1 VRPVNLIP
9 QDQRRRTP
17 REDSGKG
24 AHAVLGVLAVL
35 LAMAVVYVLTANSVT
50 EKESQ
55 AEQARIEAEQLEAEA
70 ANKESFTDFAEVAQT
85 RAASVAAVAST
96 RFDWERLMRELS
108 RVMPAGSW
116 LTSASASV
124 SGDPSTAANPTAPAT
139 AAPAATAAPGAGS
152 PSAALTGCTPKHSD
166 VARMMVRLR
175 QLHRVVDVELTQS
188 SRDDAAAETASIDG
202 CGESTSFDLTLTF
215 SPTAAVTDAPRGATR
230 VPASLG
236 GGS

>member
-1 VRPVNLIP
+1 MKPVNLVP

-17 REDSGKG
+17 SEGSGKG
-24 AHAVLGVLAVL
+24 AHAVLGILAVL
-35 LAMAVVYVLTANSVT
+35 LAMAVVYVLTANSIT

-55 AEQARIEAEQLEAEA
+55 AEQARIEADQLEAQA
-70 ANKESFTDFAEVAQT
+70 ATKNSFTDFAVIAQT
-85 RAASVAAVAST
+85 RAASVASVAST

-108 RVMPAGSW
+108 RVMPEGSW
-116 LTSASASV
+116 LTSASASAT
-124 SGDPSTAANPTAPAT
+124 GATDAAASATTPAAPAT
-139 AAPAATAAPGAGS
+139 AGAGA
-152 PSAALTGCTPKHSD
+152 PSATLVGCTPKHSD

-188 SRDDAAAETASIDG
+188 SREDAQGATAAIDS
-202 CGESTSFDLTLTF
+202 CGRNTSFDLTLTF
-215 SPTAAVTDAPRGATR
+215 SPTSPVADAPRGETR

>member
-1 VRPVNLIP
+1 MKPVNLVP
-9 QDQRRRTP
+9 QDQRRRRP
-17 REDSGKG
+17 SEGSGKG
-24 AHAVLGVLAVL
+24 AHVLLGGLAVL
-35 LAMAVVYVLTANSVT
+35 LAMAVFYVLTANSIT

-55 AEQARIEAEQLEAEA
+55 AEQARIEADQLEAQA
-70 ANKESFTDFAEVAQT
+70 ATKNSFTDFAEIAQT
-85 RAASVAAVAST
+85 RAASVASVAST

-108 RVMPAGSW
+108 RVMPEGSW

-124 SGDPSTAANPTAPAT
+124 TGATDAASATAPAD
-139 AAPAATAAPGAGS
+139 PATAGAGS
-152 PSAALTGCTPKHSD
+152 PSASLVGCTPKHSD

-188 SRDDAAAETASIDG
+188 SRADAEGATAAIDS
-202 CGESTSFDLTLTF
+202 CGRNTSFDLTLTF
-215 SPTAAVTDAPRGATR
+215 SPTSPVADAPRGETR

>member
-1 VRPVNLIP
+1 MRPVNLIP
-9 QDQRRRTP
+9 QEQRRRTP
-17 REDSGKG
+17 SEGSGKG
-24 AHAVLGVLAVL
+24 AHAVLGILAVL
-35 LAMAVVYVLTANSVT
+35 LAMAVVYVLTSNSIT

-55 AEQARIEAEQLEAEA
+55 AEEARIEADQLEAQA
-70 ANKESFTDFAEVAQT
+70 ATKEDFTDFAEIAQT

-96 RFDWERLMRELS
+96 RFDWERFMRELS

-116 LTSASASV
+116 LTAASASV
-124 SGDPSTAANPTAPAT
+124 AGDPTAAANPTDPGAT
-139 AAPAATAAPGAGS
+139 AAPAATAGAGS

-175 QLHRVVDVELTQS
+175 QLHRVVDVKLTQS
-188 SRDDAAAETASIDG
+188 SRGDAAAASTGMDG
-202 CGESTSFDLTLTF
+202 CGSSTSFDLTLTF
-215 SPTAAVTDAPRGATR
+215 SPTAAVAEAPRGATR

>member
-1 VRPVNLIP
+1 MRPVNLIP
-9 QDQRRRTP
+9 QDQRRRKP
-17 REDSGKG
+17 REGSGKG

-35 LAMAVVYVLTANSVT
+35 LAMAVVYVLTANSIT

-55 AEQARIEAEQLEAEA
+55 AEEARIEAEQLEAQA
-70 ANKESFTDFAEVAQT
+70 ANKESFTDFAEIART
-85 RAASVAAVAST
+85 RAASVAAVAAT
-96 RFDWERLMRELS
+96 RFDWERFMLELS
-108 RVMPAGSW
+108 RVLPAGSW

-124 SGDPSTAANPTAPAT
+124 SGDSSTVASPTDPGAAT
-139 AAPAATAAPGAGS
+139 AAPAGGS

-188 SRDDAAAETASIDG
+188 SRAEAGAGAAAIDG
-202 CGESTSFDLTLTF
+202 CGQNTSFDLTLTF
-215 SPTAAVTDAPRGATR
+215 SPTAAVAEAPRGATR

>member
-17 REDSGKG
+17 REGSGRG

-35 LAMAVVYVLTANSVT
+35 LAMAVVYVLAANSVT
-50 EKESQ
+50 EKKSQ
-55 AEQARIEAEQLEAEA
+55 AEEARVEAEQLEAKA
-70 ANKESFTDFAEVAQT
+70 VNKGSFTDFAQIAQT
-85 RAASVAAVAST
+85 RAASVTAVAST
-96 RFDWERLMRELS
+96 RFDWERFMRELS

-116 LTSASASV
+116 LTSASAALTGTPDV
-124 SGDPSTAANPTAPAT
+124 AANPTD
-139 AAPAATAAPGAGS
+139 PAAITAPGTGS
-152 PSAALTGCTPKHSD
+152 PSATLTGCTPKHSD

-188 SRDDAAAETASIDG
+188 SRDDAAAAAAATDS
-202 CGESTSFDLTLTF
+202 CGRNTSFDLTLTF
-215 SPTAAVTDAPRGATR
+215 SPTAAVAEAPRGATR

>member
-17 REDSGKG
+17 REGSGRG

-35 LAMAVVYVLTANSVT
+35 LAMAVVYVLAANSVT
-50 EKESQ
+50 EKKSQ
-55 AEQARIEAEQLEAEA
+55 AEEARVEAEQLEAKA
-70 ANKESFTDFAEVAQT
+70 VNKGSFTDFAQIAQT
-85 RAASVAAVAST
+85 RAASVTAVAST
-96 RFDWERLMRELS
+96 RFDWERFMRELS

-116 LTSASASV
+116 LTSASAAVTGTSDV
-124 SGDPSTAANPTAPAT
+124 AANPTD
-139 AAPAATAAPGAGS
+139 PAAITAPGTGS
-152 PSAALTGCTPKHSD
+152 PSATLTGCTPKHSD
-166 VARMMVRLR
+166 VARMMVRLG

-188 SRDDAAAETASIDG
+188 SRDDAAAAAAAIDS
-202 CGESTSFDLTLTF
+202 CGRNTSFDLTLTF
-215 SPTAAVTDAPRGATR
+215 SPTAAVAEAPRGATR

>member
-1 VRPVNLIP
+1 MRPVNLIP
-9 QDQRRRTP
+9 QDQRRRKP
-17 REDSGKG
+17 SEGSAWG

-35 LAMAVVYVLTANSVT
+35 LAMAVGYVLTANSIT

-55 AEQARIEAEQLEAEA
+55 AEEARIEAEQLEAQA
-70 ANKESFTDFAEVAQT
+70 ANKESFTDFAEIAQT

-124 SGDPSTAANPTAPAT
+124 AGSPDAT
-139 AAPAATAAPGAGS
+139 GAPAAAASGAGA
-152 PSAALTGCTPKHSD
+152 PSANLTGCTPKHTD

-175 QLHRVVDVELTQS
+175 QLHGVVDVTLTQS
-188 SRDDAAAETASIDG
+188 SRDDAAGASGAIDS
-202 CGESTSFDLTLTF
+202 CGRNTSFDLTLTF
-215 SPTAAVTDAPRGATR
+215 SPTAAVAEAPRGATR

>member
-1 VRPVNLIP
+1 MRPVNLIP

-17 REDSGKG
+17 SEGSGKG
-24 AHAVLGVLAVL
+24 ANAVVGILAVL
-35 LAMAVVYVLTANSVT
+35 LAMAVFYVLTSNSVT

-55 AEQARIEAEQLEAEA
+55 AEEARIEAEQLEAQA
-70 ANKESFTDFAEVAQT
+70 ANKENFTDFAEIART

-108 RVMPAGSW
+108 RVLPEGSW
-116 LTSASASV
+116 LTSASASA
-124 SGDPSTAANPTAPAT
+124 SGDPDAAANPTD
-139 AAPAATAAPGAGS
+139 PAAVPPVAGGPTAS
-152 PSAALTGCTPKHSD
+152 LVGCTPKHSD

-175 QLHRVVDVELTQS
+175 QLHRVADVTLNQS
-188 SRDDAAAETASIDG
+188 SQDDTAGPATAIDT
-202 CGESTSFDLTLTF
+202 CGRNTSFDLTVTF
-215 SPTAAVTDAPRGATR
+215 APGAEVAEAPRGATR

>member
-1 VRPVNLIP
+1 MRPVNLVP
-9 QDQRRRTP
+9 QDQRGRTP
-17 REDSGKG
+17 SEGSGKG

-35 LAMAVVYVLTANSVT
+35 LAMAVVYVLTANSIT

-55 AEQARIEAEQLEAEA
+55 AEQARIEADQLEAQA
-70 ANKESFTDFAEVAQT
+70 ATKNSFTDFAEIAQT
-85 RAASVAAVAST
+85 RAASVASVAST

-124 SGDPSTAANPTAPAT
+124 TGATDAASATAPA
-139 AAPAATAAPGAGS
+139 APADPATADAGG
-152 PSAALTGCTPKHSD
+152 PSANLVGCIPKHSD
-166 VARMMVRLR
+166 VARTMVRLR
-175 QLHRVVDVELTQS
+175 QLHRVIDVELTQS
-188 SRDDAAAETASIDG
+188 SRADAQDATAAIDS
-202 CGESTSFDLTLTF
+202 CGRNTSFDLTLTF
-215 SPTAAVTDAPRGATR
+215 SPTSPVADAPRGETR

>member
-1 VRPVNLIP
+1 MKPVNLVP
-9 QDQRRRTP
+9 QDQRRRKP
-17 REDSGKG
+17 SEGSGKG
-24 AHAVLGVLAVL
+24 AHAVLGILAVL
-35 LAMAVVYVLTANSVT
+35 LAMAVVYVLTANSIT

-55 AEQARIEAEQLEAEA
+55 AEQARIEADQLEAQA
-70 ANKESFTDFAEVAQT
+70 ANKVSFTDFADIAQT

-108 RVMPAGSW
+108 RVMPEGSW

-124 SGDPSTAANPTAPAT
+124 TGATDAASATAPA
-139 AAPAATAAPGAGS
+139 APADPATAGTGG
-152 PSAALTGCTPKHSD
+152 PSANLAGCTPKHSD

-188 SRDDAAAETASIDG
+188 SREGAQDAAAAIDS
-202 CGESTSFDLTLTF
+202 CGRNTSFDLTLTF
-215 SPTAAVTDAPRGATR
+215 SPTSPVADTPRGETR

>member
-1 VRPVNLIP
+1 MKPVNLIP

-17 REDSGKG
+17 REGSGRG
-24 AHAVLGVLAVL
+24 ANAVLGVLAVL
-35 LAMAVVYVLTANSVT
+35 LAMAVVYVLSANSVT

-55 AEQARIEAEQLEAEA
+55 AEEARIEAEQLEAQA
-70 ANKESFTDFAEVAQT
+70 TNKESFTDFAQIAQT

-108 RVMPAGSW
+108 RVMPAGTW
-116 LTSASASV
+116 LISASASV
-124 SGDPSTAANPTAPAT
+124 SGTPGVTANPTDPAAAADP
-139 AAPAATAAPGAGS
+139 AAPAAGA
-152 PSAALTGCTPKHSD
+152 PSATLTGCTPKHSD

-175 QLHRVVDVELTQS
+175 QLHRVVDVALTQS
-188 SRDDAAAETASIDG
+188 SQDDATDATATIDG
-202 CGESTSFDLTLTF
+202 CGQNTSFDLTLTF
-215 SPTAAVTDAPRGATR
+215 DPTAAVAEAPRGATR

>member
-1 VRPVNLIP
+1 MRPVNLVP
-9 QDQRRRTP
+9 HDQRRRTP
-17 REDSGKG
+17 SQGSGKG

-35 LAMAVVYVLTANSVT
+35 LAMAVVYVLTANSIT

-55 AEQARIEAEQLEAEA
+55 AEQARIEADQLEAQA
-70 ANKESFTDFAEVAQT
+70 ATKNSFTDFAEIAQT
-85 RAASVAAVAST
+85 RATSVASVAST

-108 RVMPAGSW
+108 RVMPEGSW

-124 SGDPSTAANPTAPAT
+124 TGATDAASATAPA
-139 AAPAATAAPGAGS
+139 APADPATAGAGGGG
-152 PSAALTGCTPKHSD
+152 PRANLVGCIPKHSD

-188 SRDDAAAETASIDG
+188 SREDAEGATAAIDS
-202 CGESTSFDLTLTF
+202 CGRDTSFDLTLTF
-215 SPTAAVTDAPRGATR
+215 SPTSPVADAPRGETR
-230 VPASLG
+230 VPAFLG

>member
-1 VRPVNLIP
+1 MKPVNLLP

-17 REDSGKG
+17 SEGSGKG
-24 AHAVLGVLAVL
+24 AHAVLGILAVL
-35 LAMAVVYVLTANSVT
+35 LAMAVVYVLTANSIT

-55 AEQARIEAEQLEAEA
+55 AEQARIEAEELEAQA
-70 ANKESFTDFAEVAQT
+70 ATKNSFTDFAKIAQT
-85 RAASVAAVAST
+85 RAASVASVAST

-108 RVMPAGSW
+108 RVMPEGSW

-124 SGDPSTAANPTAPAT
+124 TGATDAASATAPAD
-139 AAPAATAAPGAGS
+139 PATAGAGA
-152 PSAALTGCTPKHSD
+152 PSATLVGCTPKHSD

-188 SRDDAAAETASIDG
+188 SRADAEGATAAIDN
-202 CGESTSFDLTLTF
+202 CGRNTSFHLTLTF
-215 SPTAAVTDAPRGATR
+215 SPTSPVADAPRGETR

>member
-17 REDSGKG
+17 RDGAGRG
-24 AHAVLGVLAVL
+24 AHAALGVLAVL
-35 LAMAVVYVLTANSVT
+35 LAMAVLYVLTANSVT
-50 EKESQ
+50 EKQSQ
-55 AEQARIEAEQLEAEA
+55 AEEARIEAEQLEAQA
-70 ANKESFTDFAEVAQT
+70 ANNESFTDFAQVAQT

-96 RFDWERLMRELS
+96 RFDWERFMRELA

-116 LTSASASV
+116 LTSTAASV
-124 SGDPSTAANPTAPAT
+124 SGDVTASANPTEPAAAATPAPAGGSSPT
-139 AAPAATAAPGAGS
+139 AN
-152 PSAALTGCTPKHSD
+152 LTGCTPKHSD

-175 QLHRVVDVELTQS
+175 QLHRVVDVELKLS
-188 SRDDAAAETASIDG
+188 SRDETATGAAIDS
-202 CGESTSFDLTLTF
+202 CGANASFDLTLTF
-215 SPTAAVTDAPRGATR
+215 SPTAAVAEAPRGAAR

>member
-1 VRPVNLIP
+1 MRPVNLIP

-17 REDSGKG
+17 SEGSGKG
-24 AHAVLGVLAVL
+24 AHAVLGILAVL

-55 AEQARIEAEQLEAEA
+55 AEEARIEADQLEAQA
-70 ANKESFTDFAEVAQT
+70 ANKESFTDFAEIAQT
-85 RAASVAAVAST
+85 RAASVASVAST

-116 LTSASASV
+116 LTSASASATGAPDV
-124 SGDPSTAANPTAPAT
+124 AANP
-139 AAPAATAAPGAGS
+139 AAPADPAASGAGT
-152 PSAALTGCTPKHSD
+152 PSANLTGCTPKHSD

-175 QLHRVVDVELTQS
+175 QLHRVVDVALKQS
-188 SRDDAAAETASIDG
+188 SQDDTADATTSIDS
-202 CGESTSFDLTLTF
+202 CGKSTSFDLTLTF
-215 SPTAAVTDAPRGATR
+215 SPTSPVAEAPRGETR

>member
-1 VRPVNLIP
+1 MKPVNLVP
-9 QDQRRRTP
+9 QDQRRRRP
-17 REDSGKG
+17 SEGSGKG
-24 AHAVLGVLAVL
+24 AHAVLGILAVL
-35 LAMAVVYVLTANSVT
+35 LAMAVAYSLTANSIT

-55 AEQARIEAEQLEAEA
+55 AEQARIEADQLEAQA
-70 ANKESFTDFAEVAQT
+70 ANKGNFTDFAAIAQT
-85 RAASVAAVAST
+85 RTASVAAVAST

-108 RVMPAGSW
+108 RVMPEGSW

-124 SGDPSTAANPTAPAT
+124 TGATDAASATAPAD
-139 AAPAATAAPGAGS
+139 PATAGAGAGA
-152 PSAALTGCTPKHSD
+152 PNANLVGCTPKHSD

-188 SRDDAAAETASIDG
+188 SRADAEGATAAIDS
-202 CGESTSFDLTLTF
+202 CGRTTSFDLTLTF
-215 SPTAAVTDAPRGATR
+215 SPTSPVADAPRGETR

>member
-17 REDSGKG
+17 REGSGKG

-55 AEQARIEAEQLEAEA
+55 AEEARVEAEQLEAQA
-70 ANKESFTDFAEVAQT
+70 ATKESFTDFAQVART
-85 RAASVAAVAST
+85 RATSVAAVAST

-116 LTSASASV
+116 LTSASAAV
-124 SGDPSTAANPTAPAT
+124 SGDPNAAANPTDQ
-139 AAPAATAAPGAGS
+139 AATAATPGAGS
-152 PSAALTGCTPKHSD
+152 PSATLTGCTPKHSD

-175 QLHRVVDVELTQS
+175 QLHRVIDVELTQS
-188 SRDDAAAETASIDG
+188 SSADAAAASTSIDG
-202 CGESTSFDLTLTF
+202 CGPNTSFDLTLIF
-215 SPTAAVTDAPRGATR
+215 SPTAAVADAPRGATR

>member
-1 VRPVNLIP
+1 MRPVNLVP

-17 REDSGKG
+17 SQGFGKG
-24 AHAVLGVLAVL
+24 AHAVLGLLAVL
-35 LAMAVVYVLTANSVT
+35 LAMAVVYVLTSNSVT

-55 AEQARIEAEQLEAEA
+55 AETARVEADQLEAQA
-70 ANKESFTDFAEVAQT
+70 ASKNDFIDFADIART

-96 RFDWERLMRELS
+96 RFDWERFLRELS
-108 RVMPAGSW
+108 RVMPEGSW

-124 SGDPSTAANPTAPAT
+124 SGAEAAADPAAA
-139 AAPAATAAPGAGS
+139 AAPVGGAGS
-152 PSAALTGCTPKHSD
+152 PSANLVGCTPKHSD

-175 QLHRVVDVELTQS
+175 QLHRVVDVELREST
-188 SRDDAAAETASIDG
+188 REDDGGTAAVDG
-202 CGESTSFDLTLTF
+202 CGSNTSFDLTLTF
-215 SPTAAVTDAPRGATR
+215 SPTSPAAEAPRGETR

>member
-1 VRPVNLIP
+1 MRPVNLIP

-17 REDSGKG
+17 REGSGRG

-35 LAMAVVYVLTANSVT
+35 LAMAVVYVLSANSVT

-55 AEQARIEAEQLEAEA
+55 AEEARIEAEQLEAEV
-70 ANKESFTDFAEVAQT
+70 ANKESFADFAEIAQT

-96 RFDWERLMRELS
+96 RFDWERLMREVALI
-108 RVMPAGSW
+108 MPAGSW
-116 LTSASASV
+116 LQSADASV
-124 SGDPSTAANPTAPAT
+124 TGAAGADAAAEAT
-139 AAPAATAAPGAGS
+139 VTTTSVGPVS
-152 PSAALTGCTPKHSD
+152 PSATFVGCTPRQSD

-175 QLHRVVDVELTQS
+175 QMHRVADVTLK
-188 SRDDAAAETASIDG
+188 
-202 CGESTSFDLTLTF
+202 ESTQEQASSPATVDNCGRFYRFDLTVSF
-215 SPTAAVTDAPRGATR
+215 NPTEPASATPRGATR

>member
-1 VRPVNLIP
+1 MKPVNLIP

-17 REDSGKG
+17 REGSGRG

-35 LAMAVVYVLTANSVT
+35 LAMAVVYVLSANSVT

-55 AEQARIEAEQLEAEA
+55 AEEARIEAEQLEAQA
-70 ANKESFTDFAEVAQT
+70 ANKENFTDFAQIAQT

-124 SGDPSTAANPTAPAT
+124 SGTPGVTANPTDPAAA
-139 AAPAATAAPGAGS
+139 AAPAAGS

-175 QLHRVVDVELTQS
+175 QLHRVVDVQLTQS
-188 SRDDAAAETASIDG
+188 SQDEAAGATATIDG
-202 CGESTSFDLTLTF
+202 CGQNTSFDLTLTF
-215 SPTAAVTDAPRGATR
+215 SPSAAVAEAPRGATR

>member
-1 VRPVNLIP
+1 MRPVNLVP

-17 REDSGKG
+17 REGAGKG
-24 AHAVLGVLAVL
+24 AHAVLGILAVL
-35 LAMAVVYVLTANSVT
+35 LAMAVVYVLTSNSVT

-55 AEQARIEAEQLEAEA
+55 AEEARIEAEQLEAQA
-70 ANKESFTDFAEVAQT
+70 ANKVSFTDFAEIAQT

-108 RVMPAGSW
+108 RVMPEGSW
-116 LTSASASV
+116 LTSTTASV
-124 SGDPSTAANPTAPAT
+124 SGAPDAAADPAAA
-139 AAPAATAAPGAGS
+139 AAPAAPGAGG
-152 PSAALTGCTPKHSD
+152 PSANLTGCTPKHSD

-175 QLHRVVDVELTQS
+175 QLHRVVDVTLTQS
-188 SRDDAAAETASIDG
+188 SRDEAAGAVAAIDG
-202 CGESTSFDLTLTF
+202 CGLNTSFDLTLQF
-215 SPTAAVTDAPRGATR
+215 SPTAAVAEAPRGATR